1 MLEQAI
7 QSKIIKKLTQEGWLC
22 LKIIKLS
29 KSGYPDLLC
38 HKDGKTMY
46 IEVKRPNGK
55 LSEIQKLRIKELRD
69 NGINVKVW
77 EDYGKDFSW

>member
-29 KSGYPDLLC
+29 KSGYPDLLAI
-38 HKDGKTMY
+38 KNGITTF
-46 IEVKRPNGK
+46 IEVKQPNGG
-55 LSEIQKLRIKELRD
+55 LSELQKLKIKELRD